1 MTVHTNAQGVVLRE
15 MTNIINTF
23 LGWPTYPALFTCSY
37 CGETCDIDYAYEHDY
52 CEQEAEQTEEQ
63 EEEL

>member
-1 MTVHTNAQGVVLRE
+1 MSLD
-15 MTNIINTF
+15 TF
-23 LGWPTYPALFTCSY
+23 MGWQSYPLNFTCPY
-37 CGETCDIDYAYEHDY
+37 CDETCPIEYAYEHDY